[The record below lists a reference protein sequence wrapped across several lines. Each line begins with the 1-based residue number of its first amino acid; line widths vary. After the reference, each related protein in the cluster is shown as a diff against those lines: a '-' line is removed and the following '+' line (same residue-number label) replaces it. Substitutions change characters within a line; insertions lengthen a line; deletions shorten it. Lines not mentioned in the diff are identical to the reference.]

1 MRPLFALLLL
11 LPHLFTGALSA
22 RSHPNAATVPDG
34 YPFLFGA
41 QYYRAP
47 TPETECWETDLSR
60 MKELGFTDVK
70 FWVQWR
76 WNNRRENEYDF
87 GDLDRLTD
95 LAEKNGLRVTFNT
108 IFDVA
113 PVWLYEKYPDAKQ
126 LANDGRRI
134 EPYTVGHR
142 QGGGHPGPC
151 YNHPGA
157 LEARK
162 AFMRQAILHFRD
174 RKGVRFWDVWNEPEL
189 SFPQRDAQ
197 LDRLVCYC
205 DHCRAEFIGWLQR
218 KYRDIETL
226 NRIWGRCYNDWE
238 EVELPRNTETI
249 KDFIDWRLFHSYTMT
264 REAQWRLE
272 MVRELAPEQAAYL
285 HVVPNTMQPF
295 NAVSTCTDDFAVA
308 EMCDVFAA
316 TMNNGPFFTPQV
328 LSAGRGKICYNV
340 ESHINGGGITTH
352 QAMLGMDDLLHD
364 FIPQIGLG
372 IKGFLFWQY
381 RPEVL
386 GIEAPA
392 WGLTQLDGTD
402 REITR
407 AASRFV
413 RTLAPV
419 SDKLMRSFPQ
429 APQIGIWKSAGN
441 EIFHYCMFR
450 NFDGLAAGVNAYA
463 EYCYRNSYGYRFVNS
478 EGLERLDGIRVLIL
492 PDCYY
497 LSQRE
502 AEAIDAWVRKGGTL
516 LVEAHAGGY
525 NDDTGRHSRTLP
537 GLGLDDKWNLREKN
551 TTSTFRLKL
560 DTQEGVNVRLSED
573 AAKALRDFGVSGG
586 PYVPVAMRNGDIL
599 WGALRYA
606 DAITTV
612 SPTYANEIQT
622 PEFGEGLDGVLR
634 ERSYA
639 LQGILNGIDVAGFDP
654 ATDKR
659 IAANYTVEDRS
670 GKAVC
675 KAKLQ
680 EELGL
685 EVRDDR
691 PLMVMVT
698 RLTRQK
704 GMDLVMYALDRILA
718 GGVQVAVLDENDQT
732 VVTAQ
737 ASPNAAGFSFKTLDS
752 EIRFGELPA
761 GSYTYMVIVTDS
773 NGDNLCFTSD
783 FTVSDGSASTGTY
796 WSVKDTEGAKLL
808 DSIQEVQ
815 DSFTSA
821 TESTL
826 GWLES
831 LFH

>member
-1 MRPLFALLLL
+1 M
-11 LPHLFTGALSA
+11 SA

-606 DAITTV
+606 ELDAPDADTLGAFRPGTACIVRKKIGDGTLYYCGTNV
-612 SPTYANEIQT
+612 
-622 PEFGEGLDGVLR
+622 GEGSFKNKAAFDALLGEVLR
-634 ERSYA
+634 TGNAAPTLGARGGVRADALYERDRLNFIA
-639 LQGILNGIDVAGFDP
+639 LRNPGAEARPVSLGFEGRAHGLFSGLEIEGGREISVPAGFCDLF
-654 ATDKR
+654 
-659 IAANYTVEDRS
+659 TVEP
-670 GKAVC
+670 
-675 KAKLQ
+675 
-680 EELGL
+680 E
-685 EVRDDR
+685 
-691 PLMVMVT
+691 
-698 RLTRQK
+698 
-704 GMDLVMYALDRILA
+704 
-718 GGVQVAVLDENDQT
+718 
-732 VVTAQ
+732 
-737 ASPNAAGFSFKTLDS
+737 
-752 EIRFGELPA
+752 
-761 GSYTYMVIVTDS
+761 
-773 NGDNLCFTSD
+773 
-783 FTVSDGSASTGTY
+783 
-796 WSVKDTEGAKLL
+796 
-808 DSIQEVQ
+808 
-815 DSFTSA
+815 
-821 TESTL
+821 
-826 GWLES
+826 
-831 LFH
+831 

>member
-1 MRPLFALLLL
+1 MKNTPTRNSSPTTDGGSNPIRWGIVRA
-11 LPHLFTGALSA
+11 
-22 RSHPNAATVPDG
+22 AAT
-34 YPFLFGA
+34 
-41 QYYRAP
+41 RAP
-47 TPETECWETDLSR
+47 ATTIPERS
-60 MKELGFTDVK
+60 K
-70 FWVQWR
+70 
-76 WNNRRENEYDF
+76 
-87 GDLDRLTD
+87 
-95 LAEKNGLRVTFNT
+95 
-108 IFDVA
+108 
-113 PVWLYEKYPDAKQ
+113 
-126 LANDGRRI
+126 
-134 EPYTVGHR
+134 
-142 QGGGHPGPC
+142 
-151 YNHPGA
+151 
-157 LEARK
+157 ARK

-174 RKGVRFWDVWNEPEL
+174 RKESVSGTSGTTGTFVPA
-189 SFPQRDAQ
+189 RDAQ

-226 NRIWGRCYNDWE
+226 DRIWGRCYNDWE

-249 KDFIDWRLFHSYTMT
+249 KDFIDWRLFHNYTMT

-525 NDDTGRHSRTLP
+525 NDDTGRHSRTMP

-551 TTSTFRLKL
+551 TASTFRLKL
-560 DTQEGVNVRLSED
+560 DTQEEVNVRLSED
-573 AAKALRDFGVSGG
+573 AAKALRDFGVSGDLTSPSRCETETSSG
-586 PYVPVAMRNGDIL
+586 ERCATPNWTRRDADTL
-599 WGALRYA
+599 GAFRPGTA
-606 DAITTV
+606 CIVRKKIGGGTCITAE
-612 SPTYANEIQT
+612 PTSA
-622 PEFGEGLDGVLR
+622 
-634 ERSYA
+634 
-639 LQGILNGIDVAGFDP
+639 
-654 ATDKR
+654 
-659 IAANYTVEDRS
+659 
-670 GKAVC
+670 KAVSKIGRLSTRC
-675 KAKLQ
+675 SAKCCA
-680 EELGL
+680 
-685 EVRDDR
+685 
-691 PLMVMVT
+691 P
-698 RLTRQK
+698 
-704 GMDLVMYALDRILA
+704 GMPRRRWTSGEAFAPMRCTNR
-718 GGVQVAVLDENDQT
+718 GV
-732 VVTAQ
+732 
-737 ASPNAAGFSFKTLDS
+737 
-752 EIRFGELPA
+752 
-761 GSYTYMVIVTDS
+761 
-773 NGDNLCFTSD
+773 
-783 FTVSDGSASTGTY
+783 
-796 WSVKDTEGAKLL
+796 
-808 DSIQEVQ
+808 
-815 DSFTSA
+815 
-821 TESTL
+821 
-826 GWLES
+826 
-831 LFH
+831 